1 MAGGQIPNR
10 RRELRLWREGASV
23 VAGADEV
30 GRGPLAGPLAVGAV
44 VLPRERPAWL
54 SDLRDSKALPR
65 AERARLAELIR
76 RDAEAW
82 ALGWVSAGRLD
93 RIGLAEA
100 LRLAYRRAL
109 EGLPEAPCAV
119 LADGRDRLELPWPTE
134 MIVRGDASVASIA
147 AASVLAKEARD
158 AHMAALDQRH
168 PGYGFA
174 RHKGY
179 GTARH
184 LEALGRL
191 GPCIEHR
198 RSFAPVAALRG
209 GAPRQ
214 PRLRPAGAQN
224 GARA

>member
-1 MAGGQIPNR
+1 MAGGQVPNR
-10 RRELRLWREGASV
+10 RRELRLWREGALV
-23 VAGADEV
+23 VAGADEA
-30 GRGPLAGPLAVGAV
+30 GRGPLAGPLTVGAV

-82 ALGWVSAGRLD
+82 ALGWVPAGRLD
-93 RIGLAEA
+93 RLGLAPA
-100 LRLAYRRAL
+100 RRLGYRRAL

-134 MIVRGDASVASIA
+134 MVVRGDASVASIA

-184 LEALGRL
+184 LEALRRL

-198 RSFAPVAALRG
+198 RSFAPVAALRDG
-209 GAPRQ
+209 GPRQ
-214 PRLRPAGAQN
+214 PRLRPAGAQD
-224 GARA
+224 GARP